1 MTALQANG
9 AVSSWD
15 ALNVA
20 DAVAA
25 AFARFGVDAVEPLA
39 ALLVHPDPDLRL
51 GAVIALGEI
60 ASLQPDAD
68 VLLSA
73 DSHTD
78 SSPLLQLGA
87 SGADAVGSASRGSVS
102 VMVPVGGYR

>member
-1 MTALQANG
+1 MFIWIKSL
-9 AVSSWD
+9 
-15 ALNVA
+15 VA
-20 DAVAA
+20 DMSAGTLLVAA
-25 AFARFGVDAVEPLA
+25 SMATVV
-39 ALLVHPDPDLRL
+39 ALM
-51 GAVIALGEI
+51 IALGEI